1 MSGALSE
8 VGAFLYSHSTDKYPQ
23 CVGAP
28 YRHSCN
34 ASICLL
40 HTCGR
45 GSGCPDEAISGR
57 GVNIQCP
64 GALPGPVTGG
74 TDPINL
80 RYRKTTA
87 HALHKTVSSI
97 WLRKQLTAPHRNTPL
112 ALPAAGVDIIMP
124 GTRQTRRAWLQ
135 YTSQAGV
142 EFRAVAEL
150 VGGGGESSARRE
162 GDDYV
167 VYRCY
172 WPDAPAGEPWTALPQ
187 GATDRLIVHHS
198 PGGDSQTRP
207 SRMSMAA
214 MLAL

>member
-1 MSGALSE
+1 MSSLFGATGVSGALSE

-45 GSGCPDEAISGR
+45 GSGCPDEAVSGL

-87 HALHKTVSSI
+87 HARHTKQCQPSGYGNMALKRNQGRSSRCRRRI
-97 WLRKQLTAPHRNTPL
+97 TAGQRTQRGSTHQSTD
-112 ALPAAGVDIIMP
+112 V
-124 GTRQTRRAWLQ
+124 RARH
-135 YTSQAGV
+135 V
-142 EFRAVAEL
+142 
-150 VGGGGESSARRE
+150 
-162 GDDYV
+162 
-167 VYRCY
+167 
-172 WPDAPAGEPWTALPQ
+172 
-187 GATDRLIVHHS
+187 
-198 PGGDSQTRP
+198 
-207 SRMSMAA
+207 
-214 MLAL
+214 